1 MTRDEILT
9 QLKTGKISVE
19 DAGKLLTANEP
30 AKVAGV
36 LTCKVSR
43 KGAISVYGIQSRM
56 PVTLYAEQ
64 WERLLDG
71 APATHFVLKFIK
83 TWDGKEYKSESA
95 LEAGG
100 KKVPYTAT
108 ITRKVAA

>member
-1 MTRDEILT
+1 MTRDEILNG
-9 QLKTGKISVE
+9 LKSGKITVE
-19 DAGKLLTANEP
+19 EAGNLLAANDTP
-30 AKVAGV
+30 RSTGP

-43 KGAISVYGIQSRM
+43 KGAVSVYGIQSRM

-71 APATHFVLKFIK
+71 APKDHFILKFIG
-83 TWDGKEYKSESA
+83 TWEGKEYKSESA

-100 KKVPYTAT
+100 KKVPYTAK
-108 ITRKVAA
+108 ITRKAA